1 MGQALSEFIRGKQ
14 NAGATCPVKAFVR
27 AFRDGLAPADR
38 AGWTR
43 TRVIA
48 EMAVAGYGV
57 GLDRD
62 DRATFVG
69 IGLPLRVVDG
79 RLAAA

>member
-1 MGQALSEFIRGKQ
+1 
-14 NAGATCPVKAFVR
+14 
-27 AFRDGLAPADR
+27 
-38 AGWTR
+38 
-43 TRVIA
+43 
-48 EMAVAGYGV
+48 MAVAGYGV